1 MTIIIKVLSY
11 DDYFQGT
18 VFQTVIPVAYNPR
31 TVSWVTT
38 ASLSIA
44 FQAIPRHVTVYDR
57 ITSPLVSGSKG
68 QVSGYPRHVLEDNRD
83 NNNNRGNGRNCGCHE
98 VTYNTDNR
106 DYLFYYG
113 CPRCPCCR

>member
-1 MTIIIKVLSY
+1 MIIFKVLSY

-44 FQAIPRHVTVYDR
+44 FQAIPRYVTGYDSLTGWSL
-57 ITSPLVSGSKG
+57 ITNLKFMTKPEPVTLSAAGSG
-68 QVSGYPRHVLEDNRD
+68 L
-83 NNNNRGNGRNCGCHE
+83 
-98 VTYNTDNR
+98 
-106 DYLFYYG
+106 LFAVFASLL
-113 CPRCPCCR
+113 